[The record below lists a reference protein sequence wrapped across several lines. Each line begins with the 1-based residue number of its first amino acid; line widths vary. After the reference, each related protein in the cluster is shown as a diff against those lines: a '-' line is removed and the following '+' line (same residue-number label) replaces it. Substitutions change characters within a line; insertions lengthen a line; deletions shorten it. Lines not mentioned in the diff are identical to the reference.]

1 MPAALAALH
10 PRLSTARALLRRAQ
24 ELPVETLATGI
35 EALDRLPGGGLP
47 RGDLIELVGGRSSGR
62 FSTVLA
68 LLAGASGRGEAV
80 ALIDLG
86 DHLAP
91 GAVLQAGAELG
102 RILWVRPTR
111 LQEALLAAE
120 MVLQSG
126 FPLVV
131 VDLGSPPVAGG
142 RGAEAAWIRLA
153 RVARSRRSAL
163 LVSTPY
169 RATGTAA
176 GRVLACRTTGAAWEG
191 RHGGPPLLRA
201 ALLPEIRDARPQ
213 DPAASAPSGVPP
225 PVRRRA
231 AAGTAAAR

>member
-10 PRLSTARALLRRAQ
+10 PRLSTARALLRRA
-24 ELPVETLATGI
+24 EERPAETLAAGI

-47 RGDLIELVGGRSSGR
+47 RGELIELVGGRSSGR

-68 LLAGASGRGEAV
+68 LLAGVSGRGEAA

-91 GAVLQAGAELG
+91 RAALQAGSELG
-102 RILWVRPTR
+102 RILWVRPR
-111 LQEALLAAE
+111 RIQEALLAAE

-131 VDLGSPPVAGG
+131 VDLGSPPVPGG

-153 RVARSRRSAL
+153 RAARGHRAAL

-176 GRVLACRTTGAAWEG
+176 RRVLTCRAAGAAWED
-191 RHGGPPLLRA
+191 RAGGPPLLRT
-201 ALLPEIRDARPQ
+201 ALCPEIRDARPEA
-213 DPAASAPSGVPP
+213 PAAGVPSP
-225 PVRRRA
+225 LRRRA
-231 AAGTAAAR
+231 AAGAAAR